1 VLACAPDGARACTTN
16 RDVCLPVSRL
26 WRFAWA
32 DSFCPLVLS
41 PAAAADA
48 MGVKNA
54 ARRKLEH
61 ELGIPPE
68 DVPVEDFTWLT
79 RVHYMGER

>member
-1 VLACAPDGARACTTN
+1 
-16 RDVCLPVSRL
+16 
-26 WRFAWA
+26 
-32 DSFCPLVLS
+32 
-41 PAAAADA
+41 